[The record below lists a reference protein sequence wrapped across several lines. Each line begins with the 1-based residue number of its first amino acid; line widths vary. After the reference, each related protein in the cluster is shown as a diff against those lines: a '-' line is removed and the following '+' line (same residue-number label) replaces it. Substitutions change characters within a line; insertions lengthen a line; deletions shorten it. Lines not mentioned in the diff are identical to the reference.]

1 MNISKTQCSPIMGP
15 GGHNDYEW
23 AMQKNEISEQPI
35 NKSTYKGTTKST
47 REV

>member
-1 MNISKTQCSPIMGP
+1 
-15 GGHNDYEW
+15 
-23 AMQKNEISEQPI
+23 MQKNEISEQPI